1 MLRSFPGEGGKEPDG
16 ALGLGTNR
24 RKDLL
29 SHRRPCHVRKKE
41 IDSEHVEYKVLKVR
55 VGRAGASRSWR
66 VLSTMLRSLRV
77 IPVVGRD
84 TDSSVGCSVKE
95 REIDGRE
102 VAEGRG
108 QRSLPEASREDETL
122 YYLSKEPLL

>member
-1 MLRSFPGEGGKEPDG
+1 M
-16 ALGLGTNR
+16 
-24 RKDLL
+24 
-29 SHRRPCHVRKKE
+29 
-41 IDSEHVEYKVLKVR
+41 EYKVLKVR

-66 VLSTMLRSLRV
+66 VLSTMLWSLRV

-84 TDSSVGCSVKE
+84 TDSNVGCSVKE
-95 REIDGRE
+95 SEMDGRE